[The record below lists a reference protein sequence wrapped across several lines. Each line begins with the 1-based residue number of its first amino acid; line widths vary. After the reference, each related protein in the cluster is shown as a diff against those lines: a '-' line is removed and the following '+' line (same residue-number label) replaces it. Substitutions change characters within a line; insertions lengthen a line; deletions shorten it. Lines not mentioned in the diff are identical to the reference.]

1 MFEHVTLLLSFIYAL
16 AVTHLLASA
25 TELIIARDRVKFSGL
40 QAAWMAAAL
49 LGLFENWL
57 QLWPLRAIGHWT
69 LIDVTLLMLTAVV
82 QYFTCSLVSVR
93 VEREG
98 PVDMGANFKRQR
110 SMFLSAF
117 GGLLVLAMILNY
129 AERNQSA
136 GLASTDW
143 IGEDLLVLPLAIP
156 LVVSGFVRAT
166 WLQWLSVLAIL
177 GLLLAGLVLFT
188 PLG

>member
-25 TELIIARDRVKFSGL
+25 TELIIARERVKFSGL

-49 LGLFENWL
+49 LGVFINWL
-57 QLWPLRAIGHWT
+57 QLWPLRAISHWT
-69 LIDVTLLMLTAVV
+69 LTDVTLLMLTAVV

-98 PVDMGANFKRQR
+98 LVNMDAAFQRQR
-110 SMFLSAF
+110 PTFLSAF
-117 GGLLVLAMILNY
+117 GGLLLLAAILNY

-143 IGEDLLVLPLAIP
+143 FGEDLLIVPLAVP
-156 LVVSGFVRAT
+156 LVISGFVRAV
-166 WLQWLSVLAIL
+166 WLQWFSVLAFL